1 VPEVESAERPQSF
14 WVRWL
19 LMVTVGVMAFGIGM
33 MLIVFVALFAAPLA
47 ATFRGF
53 HQFHQRPV

>member
-1 VPEVESAERPQSF
+1 VPEVDSAEQPQSF

-19 LMVTVGVMAFGIGM
+19 LMVTGM
-33 MLIVFVALFAAPLA
+33 VLIVFVALFAAPLA

-53 HQFHQRPV
+53 HHRPA